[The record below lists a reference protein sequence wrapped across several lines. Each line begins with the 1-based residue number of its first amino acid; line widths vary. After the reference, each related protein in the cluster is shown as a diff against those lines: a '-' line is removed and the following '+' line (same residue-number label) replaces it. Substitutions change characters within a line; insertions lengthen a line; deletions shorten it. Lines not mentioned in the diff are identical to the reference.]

1 MERRFFLNEFE
12 QSLKEHVDQFQMT
25 PSKKV
30 WHGIYND
37 LHPGKRWPSVTMS
50 LILIFSLVF
59 IGHLNTS
66 HQSTYLSNT
75 ISASTNTTVKNESG
89 SLKANLAK
97 VIKDTDKRE
106 LYAQLNAKSN
116 GTALSHQ
123 QIVNKADNHIG
134 KKEPQIL
141 VENFSNTNVPE
152 SSSPAKDFTYNSTQ
166 ILTTLQRAGIK
177 KPADYNNS
185 FSLRMQNHDE
195 AGKQVNEN
203 DVKELTSIDNV
214 NSHEENKTV
223 IENKTLLTDN
233 NKLNKNEPLTNKK
246 DNLNPANKSKTQ
258 TARLHKKR
266 NDKITWV
273 YFGAPVVSSV
283 AFDGEFL
290 KDPTANIS
298 PAVTMSTN
306 KNKILHSS
314 ALGFEAGIQLNYK
327 LAKKLQFTTATH
339 LTYSGYNITSNIVH
353 PTFATLVLRDK
364 SGMIYS
370 RSFITHY
377 GDGTGSTIVSLRN
390 YNWQASIP
398 VGLQYEIWVNNKLQ
412 FNLSADVEPS
422 IVLKSNSYILSSNGN
437 NYINDGSLLRK
448 WNASSNFGAFVTFR
462 STKFKWYIGPNVRY
476 QWLSTYQKDY
486 PLKEHLIDYGI
497 RIGISK

>member
-1 MERRFFLNEFE
+1 MERRFFMNEFE

-75 ISASTNTTVKNESG
+75 ISASTNTIKNETG
-89 SLKANLAK
+89 SLKTNQEN
-97 VIKDTDKRE
+97 VIKDTDKGK
-106 LYAQLNAKSN
+106 LYAQSNTKSN
-116 GTALSHQ
+116 NSDLSQKQTIDKPGNSTNKKDQ
-123 QIVNKADNHIG
+123 QVPA
-134 KKEPQIL
+134 
-141 VENFSNTNVPE
+141 ENLSSENIPG
-152 SSSPAKDFTYNSTQ
+152 SSSAAKNFTYNPTQ
-166 ILTTLQRAGIK
+166 IFTTLQ
-177 KPADYNNS
+177 
-185 FSLRMQNHDE
+185 E
-195 AGKQVNEN
+195 AGTEKIAASDNNNLPQIEDHVEKSKKGNEN
-203 DVKELTSIDNV
+203 DGKVLTLVNNV

-223 IENKTLLTDN
+223 IENTTLLAGN

-246 DNLNPANKSKTQ
+246 DNLNPASKSKTQ
-258 TARLHKKR
+258 TAKLHKKR

-273 YFGAPVVSSV
+273 YFGAPVISSV

-290 KDPTANIS
+290 KDPTSNIS

-306 KNKILHSS
+306 KNKILHNS

-339 LTYSGYNITSNIVH
+339 FTYSGYNITSNIVH

-398 VGLQYEIWVNNKLQ
+398 VGLQYEIWGNNKLQ
-412 FNLSADVEPS
+412 FNLSADIEPS

-476 QWLSTYQKDY
+476 QWLSTYQNDY